1 MELNEQDDDYE
12 ENAYPPKKSESP
24 NKNIIKKISL
34 VNI

>member
-12 ENAYPPKKSESP
+12 ENTYPPKKSESP
-24 NKNIIKKISL
+24 PKRYNKKISL